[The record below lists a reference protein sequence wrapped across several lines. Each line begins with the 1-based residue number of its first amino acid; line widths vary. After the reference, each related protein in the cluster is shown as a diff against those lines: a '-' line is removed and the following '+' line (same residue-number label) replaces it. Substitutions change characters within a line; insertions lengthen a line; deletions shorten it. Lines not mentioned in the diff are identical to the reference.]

1 MPAPSTLLGALAGMV
16 LSLSVALIVV
26 MAANG
31 RKNPGMGGAEMM
43 QSAASGASA
52 PLPHQDPD
60 RDSFTSLDLNGDGR
74 LSLAEAAGNAEIVT
88 RFDRADRNR
97 DGKLTQVELN
107 RLAKLPPPKPKT
119 KVTQRTIRRDAATA
133 PAN

>member
-1 MPAPSTLLGALAGMV
+1 MGTTLGILTGLIVFLA
-16 LSLSVALIVV
+16 SALIGVI
-26 MAANG
+26 ATNG
-31 RKNPGMGGAEMM
+31 VNNPGIARYAG
-43 QSAASGASA
+43 SAAAGSTA
-52 PLPHQDPD
+52 PDTAEL
-60 RDSFTSLDLNGDGR
+60 RAGSYTAVDLNGDGR

-119 KVTQRTIRRDAATA
+119 KVTQRSIRRDAAT
-133 PAN
+133 PAAEKSP

>member
-1 MPAPSTLLGALAGMV
+1 MGTTLGV
-16 LSLSVALIVV
+16 LTGLIVFLASALV
-26 MAANG
+26 GVIATNGAN
-31 RKNPGMGGAEMM
+31 NPGIARY
-43 QSAASGASA
+43 QDSAAAGGTA
-52 PLPHQDPD
+52 PK
-60 RDSFTSLDLNGDGR
+60 
-74 LSLAEAAGNAEIVT
+74 EIVT

>member
-1 MPAPSTLLGALAGMV
+1 MGTTLGVLTGLIVFLA
-16 LSLSVALIVV
+16 SALIGVI
-26 MAANG
+26 AANG
-31 RKNPGMGGAEMM
+31 ADNPGVTPYQDAAAAGAT
-43 QSAASGASA
+43 A
-52 PLPHQDPD
+52 P
-60 RDSFTSLDLNGDGR
+60 DSSELRAGSYTAVDLNGDGR

-119 KVTQRTIRRDAATA
+119 KVTQRSIRRDAATA
-133 PAN
+133 AAAP

>member
-1 MPAPSTLLGALAGMV
+1 MGTTLGILTG
-16 LSLSVALIVV
+16 LIVFLASALV
-26 MAANG
+26 GVIATNGAN
-31 RKNPGMGGAEMM
+31 NPGIARY
-43 QSAASGASA
+43 QDSAAAGGTA
-52 PLPHQDPD
+52 PKGSELAAG
-60 RDSFTSLDLNGDGR
+60 SYTAVDLNGDGR

-133 PAN
+133 PAD

>member
-1 MPAPSTLLGALAGMV
+1 MGTTLGVLTGLIVFLA
-16 LSLSVALIVV
+16 SALIGVI
-26 MAANG
+26 AANG
-31 RKNPGMGGAEMM
+31 ADNPGVTRYQG
-43 QSAASGASA
+43 SAAAGSTAPDAAELRAGAYTA
-52 PLPHQDPD
+52 PDLD
-60 RDSFTSLDLNGDGR
+60 RDGR

-107 RLAKLPPPKPKT
+107 RLAKLPPPKETKF

-133 PAN
+133 GAGN

>member
-1 MPAPSTLLGALAGMV
+1 MGTTLGILTG
-16 LSLSVALIVV
+16 LIVFLASALV
-26 MAANG
+26 GVIATNGAN
-31 RKNPGMGGAEMM
+31 NPGIARY
-43 QSAASGASA
+43 QDSAAAGGTA
-52 PLPHQDPD
+52 PKGSELMAG
-60 RDSFTSLDLNGDGR
+60 SYTAVDLNG
-74 LSLAEAAGNAEIVT
+74 
-88 RFDRADRNR
+88 